1 MTGDANRRRPTRALI
16 SVSDKTGL
24 VEFSSFLEGHGV
36 EILSTGGT
44 ARALRDSGTRVVDVS
59 DYTGFPEIM
68 DGRVK
73 TLHPSIHGGI
83 LALRNNATHGQ
94 QMEDHGIL
102 PIDMV
107 VVNLYRFEET
117 VAVSGG
123 MDECIEAIDIGGP
136 ALLRAAAKNHNSVVV
151 VTDASDYQAVMNE
164 MSENCGTTGAA
175 LRQRLALVAFGR
187 TAAYDAAISR
197 WFSDIS
203 GEGAPRRFVV
213 PGFLRQTLRYGEN
226 PHQKGALYISG
237 EQRPG
242 VATASQIQ
250 GRELSYNNLNDA
262 DAAFEL
268 VAEFD
273 QPAAVIVKHASPC
286 GVAIGKAPA
295 DAFGKALSCD
305 PESAFGGVAAL
316 NRPLDADFVAAM
328 GKLFLEV
335 AIAPSVTREA
345 REALSSRQTMR
356 LLTTEGLPD
365 PEDSTSL
372 VRQLSGGFLV
382 QDRDTG
388 RPEAEDLRTVT
399 TREPTPEE
407 FADLLFAMTVVKHV
421 RSNAI
426 VYAGGGSTFGI
437 GAGQTSRVGAARI
450 AAAKARENAAGGTM
464 VAASDA
470 FFPFPDG
477 LAAVVEAGVSAVIQP
492 GGSVRD
498 NEVIAAANDLDI
510 AMVFTGMRHFRH

>member
-1 MTGDANRRRPTRALI
+1 MTGDADRRRPTRALI

-24 VEFSSFLEGHGV
+24 VEFSSFLAGHGI

-44 ARALRDSGTRVVDVS
+44 SRVLRDGGIKVVDVS

-73 TLHPSIHGGI
+73 TLHPLIHGGI
-83 LALRNNATHGQ
+83 LGLRDNATHRR
-94 QMEDHGIL
+94 QMEDHGIH
-102 PIDMV
+102 PVDMV

-117 VAVSGG
+117 VAVSGAI
-123 MDECIEAIDIGGP
+123 DECIEAIDIGGP
-136 ALLRAAAKNHNSVVV
+136 TLLRAAAKNHGSVVV
-151 VTDASDYQAVMNE
+151 VTDTSDYQPVMDE
-164 MSENCGTTGAA
+164 MTAHGGTTGAA
-175 LRQRLALVAFGR
+175 FRQQLAMVAFGR

-197 WFSDIS
+197 WFSTTA
-203 GEGAPRRFVV
+203 GEDAPRRFVL
-213 PGFLRQTLRYGEN
+213 PGLLRQRLRYGEN
-226 PHQKGALYISG
+226 PHQQGALYTSG

-242 VATASQIQ
+242 VATATQIQ
-250 GRELSYNNLNDA
+250 GKDLSYNNLNDA

-268 VAEFD
+268 VAEFE

-286 GVAIGKAPA
+286 GVAIGKTPA

-305 PESAFGGVAAL
+305 PVSAFGGVTAL
-316 NRPLDADFVAAM
+316 NGPLDTDFVEAL

-335 AIAPSVTREA
+335 AIAPSITQEA
-345 REALSSRQTMR
+345 REALAARPALR
-356 LLTTEGLPD
+356 LLASDGLPD
-365 PEDSTSL
+365 PEDSSSL

-382 QDRDTG
+382 QDRDAG
-388 RPEAEDLRTVT
+388 RPRVEDLRTVT

-407 FADLLFAMTVVKHV
+407 IADLLFAMTVVKHV

-426 VYAGGGSTFGI
+426 VYAGDGSTFGI
-437 GAGQTSRVGAARI
+437 GTGQTSRVGAARI
-450 AAAKARENAAGGTM
+450 AAARARENAAGRSM

-470 FFPFPDG
+470 FFPFSDG
-477 LAAVVEAGVSAVIQP
+477 LAAVAEAGVSAVIQP

-498 NEVIAAANDLDI
+498 DEVIAAANELGI